1 MTNVQLK
8 RLLSQILPNGSRGVC
23 VRLVWFAIGV
33 IAVTAQAQAKQP
45 GIKQAPGPSYPTAKE
60 RLDDKPKQ
68 NSTGAPALVEVANK
82 SEPDAVKLY
91 LMDGSLIAGKLTMK
105 EIPVETQF
113 GNLSVPV
120 ANIKSL
126 TPGLSSHPELAKRIS
141 NLIADLG
148 SGNYNDRERAQQALL
163 KLGLSIRNELER
175 YQNDSDVERRT
186 RVKAILAELDQL
198 ADDNDSGDSRSDL
211 AGPLAHRDT
220 IETTEFTIVGKIV
233 PQSFPITSPY
243 GELNIKLSDI
253 RRAQRDTGQKEDL
266 RQTFGVDATH
276 FASRNP
282 MSTNIRLERGDVVT
296 IAAEGTLNMTPWG
309 AGAISTPDGAPNYGW
324 YIPNQIASGTLV
336 GRIGNEGFRK
346 LGSKTTF
353 TVERGGVLHLG
364 IGMQN
369 DYTENQFPGTYNVK
383 VRVQRKQER

>member
-1 MTNVQLK
+1 LAWADEVEPTVSQKSLILLAQDEVQDVFK
-8 RLLSQILPNGSRGVC
+8 DPPRLNKP
-23 VRLVWFAIGV
+23 
-33 IAVTAQAQAKQP
+33 P
-45 GIKQAPGPSYPTAKE
+45 AKE
-60 RLDDKPKQ
+60 QPSEQTERK
-68 NSTGAPALVEVANK
+68 TANQPPSEPVIETTTK
-82 SEPDAVKLY
+82 SDPDAVKLY

-105 EIPVETQF
+105 EIAVETQF

-148 SGNYNDRERAQQALL
+148 SGNYNDRERSQQALQ
-163 KLGLSIRNELER
+163 KLGLPIRNELTR
-175 YQNDSDVERRT
+175 FQNDSDVERRT

-198 ADDNDSGDSRSDL
+198 AEDQDGGDSQ
-211 AGPLAHRDT
+211 AGVAQPFHHRDT

-233 PQSFPITSPY
+233 PQSFPIKSPY

-282 MSTNIRLERGDVVT
+282 LSTNIRVERGDVVT

-336 GRIGNEGFRK
+336 GKVGNESFRK
-346 LGSKTTF
+346 FGSKTTF